1 MENKKYLKLLLFLIP
16 IAGVYLLSLIL
27 MSPSDAGNMLYW
39 YVTLLVFGL
48 AAMPIT
54 FSLFKKFSGGCAF
67 LSKVIGIL
75 LVAVTIWL
83 LTYIK
88 IYRFSRLTILIT
100 LLALFLA
107 SYGIPSLRKNF
118 TSKLNEILDDN
129 RKTAGGVFEEV
140 LFVVIFTLM
149 CYFKGFLP
157 DINGQEKFMDYGFI
171 MSMLRSDMLPANDM
185 WLSGESINYYYFGQ
199 YIYALIIKFSGI
211 NTGVGYNL
219 AMCTSTAIPFM
230 SAYVIGTQ
238 LVELSNAFG
247 VKNGKVSRTLVG
259 IFSGCAVSLW
269 GNSHSFFYDSECVGN
284 AFLKFL
290 SKHGVNVGKTVG
302 FFYPDSTRYI
312 GHNPDSMV
320 IDEVTGKIISDGDYT
335 IHEFPFYSYLVGDLH
350 AHVISMI
357 VVLLIIAVMIA
368 LIYEITDTIVLKKN
382 QFSTLKEAFGN
393 FFSPF
398 VIADAL
404 LLGIAMQTNYWDF
417 LIYFVFSAM
426 AFLIFYT
433 LTSENFVGIK
443 QISESDFDDNQS
455 GFLPKAVMD
464 VLGFIAVLAL
474 ILIEY
479 VLFSE
484 KVILHAAVQ
493 MLLFAAAFIIM
504 YFRPTAL
511 SKTAAT
517 LSFLFAASNIIA
529 VPFNY
534 NFDMISNK
542 IALCKNHSSLFQF
555 MILWGVHIL
564 ISVILIICTIFGKN
578 YVSVKAGKKD
588 KKVIVQPSC
597 EPHNPIAKFF
607 AERNPADVFV
617 SGMAV
622 TGLLMLIAPEIFY
635 VRDIYTGGYLRSNTM
650 FKFTFAG
657 FIILSLVM
665 IYTVNR
671 LFYYTN
677 KEGGYSN
684 LHTVISIVLVI
695 LLFIPGHYTMLAL
708 KQRSGNLVPENFK
721 TLDGTA
727 YIDTY
732 RSPYVNLGTN
742 GNLKDYKNTIEWFN
756 ENVEG
761 DPVIVEAWGYSY
773 TDRNIVSAY
782 TGLPTIIGWQTHEQ
796 LWRFHGIVDEK
807 TDLLISDP
815 DNDVWSQV
823 LTPRQTDVLNIYTCT
838 NPNTVRAILD
848 KYDVTYII
856 NGLEELAAY
865 NFDNSVCFNQIAEP
879 VFTDGN
885 VTVYK
890 VNGK

>member
-1 MENKKYLKLLLFLIP
+1 MENGKYLKLLLFLIP
-16 IAGVYLLSLIL
+16 IAGVYLLSLVL

-48 AAMPIT
+48 GAMPLT
-54 FSLFKKFSGGCAF
+54 FSLFKKFNGGCAF
-67 LSKVIGIL
+67 LSKIIGIL
-75 LVAVTIWL
+75 SVAVTIWL

-88 IYRFSRLTILIT
+88 IYRFNQLTILIT
-100 LLALFLA
+100 LLLLFLA
-107 SYGIPSLRKNF
+107 SYGIPGLRKNF
-118 TSKLNEILDDN
+118 TDKLNEILDN
-129 RKTAGGVFEEV
+129 NWKTAGIVFEEV

-149 CYFKGFLP
+149 CFFKGFLP

-171 MSMLRSDMLPANDM
+171 MSMLRSDVLPANDM

-199 YIYALIIKFSGI
+199 YIYALIIKFIGI
-211 NTGVGYNL
+211 DTGVGYNL
-219 AMCTSTAIPFM
+219 AMCTSTALPFM

-238 LVELSNAFG
+238 LVELSSAFG

-269 GNSHSFFYDSECVGN
+269 GNSHSFFYDSNSVGN
-284 AFLKFL
+284 GILKFL
-290 SKHGVNVGKTVG
+290 SEQGVNVGKTNA
-302 FFYPDSTRYI
+302 FFYPESTRYI
-312 GHNPDSMV
+312 GHNPDSMI
-320 IDEVTGKIISDGDYT
+320 IDELTGKVISNGDYT

-368 LIYEITDTIVLKKN
+368 LIYEITDTVNSGRN
-382 QFSTLKEAFGN
+382 QFTTLQQTARN
-393 FFSPF
+393 FFTPY
-398 VIADAL
+398 VITDAV

-426 AFLIFYT
+426 AFLVFYT
-433 LTSENFVGIK
+433 LTSDNFAGAK
-443 QISESDFDDNQS
+443 RNSNSDFEDNQS
-455 GFLPKAVMD
+455 GFLPKTILD
-464 VLGFIAVLAL
+464 ILGFIAVLAL

-484 KVILHAAVQ
+484 KVIIHAAVQ
-493 MLLFAAAFIIM
+493 ALLFAAAFM
-504 YFRPTAL
+504 VMHYNPSAL

-517 LSFLFAASNIIA
+517 LSFLFASSNIIA

-542 IALCKNHSSLFQF
+542 IALCQNHSSPFQF
-555 MILWGVHIL
+555 TILWGVHIL

-578 YVSVKAGKKD
+578 YVSVKVGKKE
-588 KKVIVQPSC
+588 KKVVVQPSC

-622 TGLLMLIAPEIFY
+622 TGLLMLIAPEVFY

-684 LHTVISIVLVI
+684 VHTVISIVLVV
-695 LLFIPGHYTMLAL
+695 LLFIPGHYTMLSL
-708 KQRSGNLVPENFK
+708 KQRSGDLILQNFK

-732 RSPYVNLGTN
+732 VSPYVNIGTA
-742 GNLKDYKNTIEWFN
+742 GNLKDYKNTIDWFN

-782 TGLPTIIGWQTHEQ
+782 TGLPTVIGWQTHEQ
-796 LWRFHGIVDEK
+796 LWRFHGIVDEE
-807 TDLLISDP
+807 TNLLVSDP
-815 DNDVWSQV
+815 ENDVWKQV

-838 NPNTVRAILD
+838 NPTTVRAILN
-848 KYDVTYII
+848 KYNVTYII
-856 NGLEELAAY
+856 NGSEEFAAY
-865 NFDNSVCFNQIAEP
+865 NFDNSICFNQIAEP
-879 VFTDGN
+879 VFTDGS

-890 VNGK
+890 VNDN